1 MANNTYS
8 LTISYAPGLQFAQNV
23 LHYQFDD
30 SSYTDTATA
39 ALALCNSFDA
49 ANTTA
54 LRALLSTHCTL
65 LSYKARNLTSPG
77 GFEAVKLLAGPPVGT
92 RAGNLATT
100 AVSPVIVLFPTANA
114 KPRGRVFLPGVSDA
128 DLVDG
133 DFSAAYRTAVNTNR
147 HIFSDVIVLAGG
159 ATPSATPV
167 IFSRKTTPPSSYAV
181 EYPRLS
187 EMAGTQRRRQ
197 RPA

>member
-1 MANNTYS
+1 MANHTYS
-8 LTISYAPGLQFAQNV
+8 LVISYAPGLQFAQNV

-30 SSYTDTATA
+30 SSYSDTASA

-54 LRALLSTHCTL
+54 LRSILSTHVTL
-65 LSYKARNLTSPG
+65 LSYKARALTAPG

-92 RAGNLATT
+92 RAGNLSTT
-100 AVSPVIVLFPTANA
+100 AVSPVVVLFPTANA
-114 KPRGRVFLPGVSDA
+114 KPRGRVFLPGVSDS
-128 DLVDG
+128 DLLDG
-133 DFSAAYRTAVNTNR
+133 DFSSGYRTAFNAAR

-167 IFSRKTTPPSSYAV
+167 IYSRKTTPGSSYSV

>member
-8 LTISYAPGLQFAQNV
+8 LIISTAPGLQFAQNV

-39 ALALCNSFDA
+39 ALALCNAFDA
-49 ANTTA
+49 ANTTP
-54 LRALLSTHCTL
+54 LRSILSVHTSI
-65 LSYKARNLTSPG
+65 LSYKSRCLTSPG

-92 RAGNLATT
+92 RTGNLSTT
-100 AVSPVIVLFPTANA
+100 AVSPVAVLFPTANA
-114 KPRGRVFLPGVSDA
+114 KPRGRVFLPGISDS

-133 DFSAAYRTAVNTNR
+133 DFSAGYRTAFDAAR

-167 IFSRKTTPPSSYAV
+167 IYSRKTSPGSSYTV

>member
-1 MANNTYS
+1 MAQHTYS
-8 LTISYAPGLQFAQNV
+8 LVISYTPGLQFAQNV

-30 SSYTDTATA
+30 SSYGDTASA
-39 ALALCNSFDA
+39 ALALCNAFDSA
-49 ANTTA
+49 FTTI
-54 LRALLSTHCTL
+54 LRSILSVHTTL
-65 LSYKARNLTSPG
+65 LSYKARALTAPG

-92 RAGNLATT
+92 RTGNLSCA

-114 KPRGRVFLPGVSDA
+114 KPRGRVFLPGVSDT

-133 DFSAAYRTAVNTNR
+133 DFSSAYRTAVTAAL
-147 HIFSDVIVLAGG
+147 HMFSDVITLAGG
-159 ATPSATPV
+159 ATPAATPV
-167 IFSRKTTPPSSYAV
+167 VYSRKTTPGTSYAV
-181 EYPRLS
+181 EYARLS